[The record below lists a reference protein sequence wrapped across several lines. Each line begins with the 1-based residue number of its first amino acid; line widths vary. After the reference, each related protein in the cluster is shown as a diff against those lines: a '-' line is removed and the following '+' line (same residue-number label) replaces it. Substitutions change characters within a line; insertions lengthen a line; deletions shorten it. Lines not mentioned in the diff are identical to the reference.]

1 MGIFCLQNSHGRIT
15 RRRTGELLR
24 KLFEILINEPEGLP
38 ARVALERLA
47 SSVNLTDYE
56 AGMYEAGG
64 RRFEKIVRFATVD
77 CVKAGW
83 LLKNKGT
90 WTVSSAG
97 EAAWRSMPDPETFY
111 REAVRLFRQWKAARA
126 GVQQALSVEMP
137 AADTEA
143 EKNAG
148 KTYEE
153 AEEQAWAEIEQY
165 LQEMNPYEFQDLV
178 ADLLRDMGYYVDWV
192 APPGKDSGLDIIA
205 YGDPLGTRPP
215 RIKVQVKRVGT
226 KISAEILRA
235 FMELIGDDDVGLYV
249 STAGFTKDAEDY
261 ARTREKRRM
270 TLIDLERLIELW
282 TKFEEKL
289 SDRARQRLPLTPIYF
304 LSPRT

>member
-1 MGIFCLQNSHGRIT
+1 MPEIT

-38 ARVALERLA
+38 ARVALDRLV
-47 SSVNLTDYE
+47 SSVSLTDYE
-56 AGMYEAGG
+56 AGTYEAGG

-90 WTVSSAG
+90 WVVSSAG
-97 EAAWRSMPDPETFY
+97 EGAWRALPDPEAFHK
-111 REAVRLFRQWKAARA
+111 EAIRLYRQWKASRT
-126 GVQQALSVEMP
+126 GVAEPLDVETP
-137 AADTEA
+137 AADTETSSADSEA
-143 EKNAG
+143 EKKAG
-148 KTYEE
+148 ITYEE
-153 AEEQAWAEIEQY
+153 AEEQAWAEIEQF
-165 LQEMNPYEFQDLV
+165 LQEMNPYDFQDLV
-178 ADLLRDMGYYVDWV
+178 ADLLTAMGYYVEWV

-205 YGDPLGTRPP
+205 YSDPLGTRPP

-226 KISAEILRA
+226 KVGAEILRA
-235 FMELIGDDDVGLYV
+235 FMELIGEEDVGLYV

-261 ARTREKRRM
+261 ARTREKRRI

-289 SDRARQRLPLTPIYF
+289 SDRARQRLPLSPIYF
-304 LSPRT
+304 LLPRT